1 MKCIL
6 KAADHAAIKENE
18 ADLYTLMWKHLHVI
32 LMRENSKV
40 EQTIRK
46 KDVYT
51 YVCLYT
57 KNFGRIAGK
66 LLTILSSGELDL
78 GPR

>member
-6 KAADHAAIKENE
+6 KAADHTAIKENE

-46 KDVYT
+46 KMSIHMFVYT
-51 YVCLYT
+51 Q
-57 KNFGRIAGK
+57 K
-66 LLTILSSGELDL
+66 ILEG
-78 GPR
+78 

>member
-1 MKCIL
+1 MQHKREI
-6 KAADHAAIKENE
+6 E
-18 ADLYTLMWKHLHVI
+18 DLYTLMWGHLQVM

-40 EQTIRK
+40 EQTSEK
-46 KDVYT
+46 VDVYT

-57 KNFGRIAGK
+57 KIFGRIAGK
-66 LLTILSSGELDL
+66 LLTIFSSRGIRL